1 MLDGTDES
9 VCWLEADS
17 GGGIWGDD
25 DGGGEVDR
33 VILSKS
39 IMSCSLEVLVGAG

>member
-1 MLDGTDES
+1 MLDGTDVS
-9 VCWLEADS
+9 VCWLEADR

-25 DGGGEVDR
+25 ADDEVDK

-39 IMSCSLEVLVGAG
+39 IMSCSLEVLAGAA